1 VVEFAVHKPIIP
13 TVAILIVCIF
23 GINAVYEVP
32 KQMIPDLDAR
42 VVSVRTTWPGATP
55 QDVEKEIIIEQEDYL
70 RNIPN
75 LDRMIS
81 TASTGS
87 ARIELEFS
95 HGTDLT
101 DVLIRVNNALA
112 QVPDYPENVDEP
124 RIVTTSTS
132 DNPFMFFRVVPLPGN
147 PQGVNVGVMRDFLID
162 HVGSQVERVQGVAE
176 VEVWGGADRQIRIYV
191 DPARLAER
199 EITLLELRN
208 AIRGRNRDVSGGDL
222 DAGKRRYIVRTIGRF
237 ESIEDIEDLIIARRN
252 GVPVRLKDVGHAQ
265 LDSFEIR
272 TVSYANGEPNVTV
285 GVRRMI
291 GANVVTTMDEVMAAV
306 AELNAGVL
314 DAQGLQMLLSSE
326 DVQYVKDAISIV
338 AQNLAIGAV
347 LAVIVLYLFLGSGWA
362 TVIGAL
368 GIPICTIVAFFGLMG
383 AGRTINVISLAG
395 VAFAIG
401 MTLDNS
407 IVVLENI
414 YRHIAQGK
422 PRLEAAI
429 TGVREVWPAVL
440 ASTLTTVFVFL
451 PVVLVKEEAGQL
463 YSDIAIAI
471 SASILM
477 SMIVAI
483 TLVPAAAGRFLTVPD
498 REASHGVLQRAGA
511 SATRTVLQTVDWLIS
526 TTPRRLVLIALVF
539 GLSGSII
546 WTLTPKAEYLPE
558 GEEQKIFAFM
568 FSPPGYNIDIMD
580 EILRE
585 LNRDLVPH
593 IGADPALY
601 ANGEAEFPALN
612 FMTGYA
618 RAGNVMLIPEAT
630 SRRQVDDLV
639 ATVGARFRQ
648 VPGVI
653 SFASRGSIFASNT
666 GGSRSI
672 NLDISGTDL
681 VELFET
687 GFRTFVKSKE
697 IFENPQVR
705 PQPSSLTM
713 GQPLLEVR
721 PDWERATELGFDTA
735 ELGYAIWA
743 FTDGAF
749 VDEFFLGDDKIDM
762 FLYSSHGAVERPSDL
777 KNVLL
782 YSADGGVIPLEAIA
796 EVTQTVNTETIR
808 RVDGRRTI
816 TLSIIPPRDIAL
828 EIGVERVRDMIAELS
843 AEPGLKDSGITMRI
857 SGASDRLSATRLAL
871 ADNFVIA
878 IIVSYLLLVAIF
890 SHWGYPLFIMLTV
903 PIGISGGIVG
913 LWLMN
918 FIGARLDHFGLPL
931 IQQPFDVITM
941 LGFLVLIGTVVN
953 NPILLVEKTLSNIRS
968 GVAVKRAVLD
978 SVRARLRPIV
988 MSTITTVF
996 GLSPLVLN
1004 PGAGTELYRGLGV
1017 IVLFGLLFSSIVS
1030 LTFMPALLSLVLESR
1045 SRIFGS
1051 VVPRDPASARAP
1063 VPENRQQ
1070 L

>member
-1 VVEFAVHKPIIP
+1 MFEFAVRKPVIL

-55 QDVEKEIIIEQEDYL
+55 QDVEKEIIVEQEDYL

-75 LDRMIS
+75 LDRMVS

-101 DVLIRVNNALA
+101 EVLIRVNNALA

-147 PQGVNVGVMRDFLID
+147 PQGVNVGIMRDFLID
-162 HVGSQVERVQGVAE
+162 HVGTQIERVQGVAE
-176 VEVWGGADRQIRIYV
+176 VELWGGADRQIQIYV
-191 DPARLAER
+191 DPTRLAER
-199 EITLLELRN
+199 EITLLQLRN

-237 ESIEDIEDLIIARRN
+237 ETVEDIENMIIARRN
-252 GVPVRLKDVGHAQ
+252 GVPVRLKEVGHAQ
-265 LDSFEIR
+265 LDSFEVR
-272 TVSYANGEPNVTV
+272 TVSYANGEPNVTI

-291 GANVVTTMDEVMAAV
+291 GANVVTTMDDVMATV

-314 DAQGLQMLLSSE
+314 GARGLRMLLSSE
-326 DVQYVKDAISIV
+326 DVQYVKDAVTVV
-338 AQNLAIGAV
+338 AQNLAIGAI
-347 LAVIVLYLFLGSGWA
+347 LAIIVLYLFLGSGWA
-362 TVIGAL
+362 TVIGSV
-368 GIPICTIVAFFGLMG
+368 GIPICTIVAFFGLMV

-422 PRLEAAI
+422 PRLEAAV

-451 PVVLVKEEAGQL
+451 PVVFVEEEAGQL

-477 SMIVAI
+477 SMVVAI
-483 TLVPAAAGRFLTVPD
+483 TLVPAAAGRFLNVPD
-498 REASHGVLQRAGA
+498 RDSRHGLLQRLGA
-511 SATRTVLQTVDWLIS
+511 RATESVLKSVGWIIS
-526 TTPRRLVLIALVF
+526 TTPRRLALIAVVF

-546 WTLTPKAEYLPE
+546 WFLTPKAEYLPE

-568 FSPPGYNIDIMD
+568 FSPPGYNIGNMD

-593 IGADPALY
+593 IGADPALF

-612 FMTGYA
+612 FMISYA

-639 ATVGARFRQ
+639 KTVGARFRE

-681 VELFET
+681 VELFDT
-687 GFRTFVKSKE
+687 GFRTFAKSRE
-697 IFENPQVR
+697 IFDNPQVR

-713 GQPLLEVR
+713 GQPMLEVR

-762 FLYSSHGAVERPSDL
+762 FLYSTHGTVERPADL

-782 YSADGGVIPLEAIA
+782 YSPDGGVVPLEAIA

-828 EIGVERVRDMIAELS
+828 EVGVERVRDMIAELS
-843 AEPGLKDSGITMRI
+843 AEPGFAASGITLRI
-857 SGASDRLSATRLAL
+857 SGASDRLNATRLAL

-913 LWLMN
+913 LWVMN
-918 FIGARLDHFGLPL
+918 FIGARLDQLGLPV

-953 NPILLVEKTLSNIRS
+953 NPILLVEKTLSNVRNGI
-968 GVAVKRAVLD
+968 AVKRAVLD
-978 SVRARLRPIV
+978 SVRSRLRPIV

-1017 IVLFGLLFSSIVS
+1017 IVLFGLLFSSIVT
-1030 LTFMPALLSLVLESR
+1030 LTFMPALLSLVLESH

-1051 VVPRDPASARAP
+1051 ADRNDPAAALDRL
-1063 VPENRQQ
+1063 PENR
-1070 L
+1070 

>member
-1 VVEFAVHKPIIP
+1 MFEFAVRKPVIL
-13 TVAILIVCIF
+13 TVGILIICIF
-23 GINAVYEVP
+23 GVNALYEVP

-75 LDRMIS
+75 LDRMVS
-81 TASTGS
+81 TAATGS
-87 ARIELEFS
+87 GRIELEFS
-95 HGTDLT
+95 HGVDLT

-112 QVPDYPENVDEP
+112 QVPQYPENVDEP

-132 DNPFMFFRVVPLPGN
+132 NNPFMFFRVIPLPGN
-147 PQGVNVGVMRDFLID
+147 PLNVDVKVMRDFLID
-162 HVGSQVERVQGVAE
+162 HVGTQVERVQGVAE
-176 VEVWGGADRQIRIYV
+176 VEIWGGADRQIQIYV

-199 EITLLELRN
+199 GITLLELRN

-222 DAGKRRYIVRTIGRF
+222 DAGKRRYIVRTVGRF
-237 ESIEDIEDLIIARRN
+237 ETVEDIEELIIARRN
-252 GVPVRLKDVGHAQ
+252 DVPVRLREVGHAR
-265 LDSFEIR
+265 LDSFEVR
-272 TVSYANGEPNVTV
+272 NVSYANGEPNVTI

-291 GANVVTTMDEVMAAV
+291 GANVVTTMDDVMVTV

-314 DAQGLQMLLSSE
+314 RARGLQMMLSSE
-326 DVQYVKDAISIV
+326 DVQYVKDAVSV
-338 AQNLAIGAV
+338 VGQNLAIGAV
-347 LAVIVLYLFLGSGWA
+347 LAIIVLYLFLNSGWA
-362 TVIGAL
+362 TIIGAI
-368 GIPICTIVAFFGLMG
+368 GIPICTIVAFFGLMV

-414 YRHIAQGK
+414 YRHLGAGK
-422 PRLEAAI
+422 DRLEAAI

-451 PVVLVKEEAGQL
+451 PVVFVKEEAGQL

-471 SASILM
+471 SASIIM
-477 SMIVAI
+477 SMVVAI
-483 TLVPAAAGRFLTVPD
+483 TLVPAAAGRYLAPPD
-498 REASHGVLQRAGA
+498 RAARRGGLQRAGA
-511 SATRTVLQTVDWLIS
+511 GVARRVIGAVAWIIAS
-526 TTPRRLVLIALVF
+526 TPRRLALITGVF
-539 GLSGSII
+539 ALSGSII
-546 WTLTPKAEYLPE
+546 WFMTPKAEYLPE

-568 FSPPGYNIDIMD
+568 FSPPGYNIEAMD
-580 EILRE
+580 KILQE
-585 LNRDLVPH
+585 LNADLVPH
-593 IGADPALY
+593 VGADPA
-601 ANGEAEFPALN
+601 AFEQGEASIPALN
-612 FMTGYA
+612 FMIGYA
-618 RAGNVMLIPEAT
+618 RAGSIMLIPEAT
-630 SRRQVDDLV
+630 ARNQVDDLV
-639 ATVGARFRQ
+639 RTVGERFRQ

-672 NLDISGTDL
+672 NVDISGT
-681 VELFET
+681 ELIPLFDV
-687 GFRTFVKSKE
+687 GFQTFLKSKE
-697 IFENPQVR
+697 IFDNPQVR

-713 GQPLLEVR
+713 GQPLLEIR
-721 PDWERATELGFDTA
+721 PDWERAAELGLDTSA
-735 ELGYAIWA
+735 LGYAIWA

-762 FLYSSHGAVERPSDL
+762 FLYSTNGVVERPGDV

-782 YSADGGVIPLEAIA
+782 FTPNGGVVPLEAIA
-796 EVTQTVNTETIR
+796 TVSETVNTATIR

-816 TLSIIPPRDIAL
+816 TLSIIPPREIPL
-828 EIGVERVRDMIAELS
+828 EVGVERVRQMISEQNTQS
-843 AEPGLKDSGITMRI
+843 DFENNGITMRI
-857 SGASDRLSATRLAL
+857 SGASDRLQATRIAL
-871 ADNFVIA
+871 TDNFVIA
-878 IIVSYLLLVAIF
+878 VLVSYLLLVAIF

-918 FIGARLDHFGLPL
+918 AVGAHLDQIGLPV

-953 NPILLVEKTLSNIRS
+953 NPILLVEKSLKNIRK
-968 GVAVKRAVLD
+968 GLAPKRAVLE
-978 SVRARLRPIV
+978 SVQVRLRPIV

-996 GLSPLVLN
+996 GLSPLILN

-1017 IVLFGLLFSSIVS
+1017 IVLFGLLFSSIVT
-1030 LTFMPALLSLVLESR
+1030 LTFMPALLSLVLESN
-1045 SRIFGS
+1045 SRLFGTGGARDAS
-1051 VVPRDPASARAP
+1051 GTVGSTAPR
-1063 VPENRQQ
+1063 
-1070 L
+1070 

>member
-1 VVEFAVHKPIIP
+1 MFEFAVHKPVIL

-42 VVSVRTTWPGATP
+42 VVSVRTEWPGATP

-87 ARIELEFS
+87 ARVELEFL

-132 DNPFMFFRVVPLPGN
+132 DNPFMFFRVVLLPGN
-147 PQGVNVGVMRDFLID
+147 PHKVNVGAMRDFIID
-162 HVGSQVERVQGVAE
+162 HVGTQVERVQGVAE
-176 VEVWGGADRQIRIYV
+176 VEVWGGADRQIQIYV

-237 ESIEDIEDLIIARRN
+237 ETLDDIEDLIIARRN
-252 GVPVRLKDVGHAQ
+252 GVPVRLKDVGYAQ

-291 GANVVTTMDEVMAAV
+291 GANVVTTMDDVMVAV

-314 DAQGLQMLLSSE
+314 AAQGLQMLLSSE
-326 DVQYVKDAISIV
+326 DVQYVKDAVSVV
-338 AQNLAIGAV
+338 AQNLAIGAL

-362 TVIGAL
+362 TVIGAM
-368 GIPICTIVAFFGLMG
+368 GIPICTVVAFFGLMVT
-383 AGRTINVISLAG
+383 GRTINVISLAG

-422 PRLEAAI
+422 PRLDAAI

-451 PVVLVKEEAGQL
+451 PVVFVEEEAGQL

-477 SMIVAI
+477 SMIIAI
-483 TLVPAAAGRFLTVPD
+483 TLVPAAAGRLLSEPRD
-498 REASHGVLQRAGA
+498 AKHNLLQRAGA
-511 SATRTVLQTVDWLIS
+511 DATRRVLRTVDWVIS
-526 TTPRRLVLIALVF
+526 TTPRRLVLIALVL
-539 GLSGSII
+539 GVSGSVIGL
-546 WTLTPKAEYLPE
+546 LTPKAEYLPE

-568 FSPPGYNIDIMD
+568 FSPPGYNIDSMD

-593 IGADPALY
+593 IGADPARY
-601 ANGEAEFPALN
+601 ANGEAEYPALN
-612 FMTGYA
+612 FMIGYA
-618 RAGNVMLIPEAT
+618 RAGSVMLIPEAT
-630 SRRQVDDLV
+630 SRGQVDDLV
-639 ATVGARFRQ
+639 ATVGARFREI
-648 VPGVI
+648 PGVI

-681 VELFET
+681 VSLFET

-697 IFENPQVR
+697 IFDNPQVR

-721 PDWERATELGFDTA
+721 PDWERATELGFDTS

-762 FLYSSHGAVERPSDL
+762 FLYSTQGVIERPGDL

-782 YSADGGVIPLEAIA
+782 YSPDGGVIPLEAIA
-796 EVTQTVNTETIR
+796 EVSQTVNTETIR

-828 EIGVERVRDMIAELS
+828 ETGVERVREMIAELS
-843 AEPGLKDSGITMRI
+843 ADPDFISSGITLRI
-857 SGASDRLSATRLAL
+857 SGASDRLNATRLAL

-890 SHWGYPLFIMLTV
+890 SHWGYPLFVMLTV

-913 LWLMN
+913 LWFMN
-918 FIGARLDHFGLPL
+918 FIGARLGQFGLPV

-953 NPILLVEKTLSNIRS
+953 NPILLVEKTLSGIRA
-968 GVAVKRAVLD
+968 GADVKRAVLD

-1017 IVLFGLLFSSIVS
+1017 IVLFGLLFSSIVTI
-1030 LTFMPALLSLVLESR
+1030 TFMPALLSLVLETR
-1045 SRIFGS
+1045 
-1051 VVPRDPASARAP
+1051 ARLFREP
-1063 VPENRQQ
+1063 VGATGP
-1070 L
+1070 

>member
-1 VVEFAVHKPIIP
+1 MFEFAVRKPVIL

-42 VVSVRTTWPGATP
+42 VVSVRTQWPGATP

-87 ARIELEFS
+87 ARVELEFL

-147 PQGVNVGVMRDFLID
+147 PHNVNVGAMRDFIID
-162 HVGSQVERVQGVAE
+162 HVGTQVERVQGVAE
-176 VEVWGGADRQIRIYV
+176 VEVWGGADRQIQIYV

-237 ESIEDIEDLIIARRN
+237 ETLDDIEDLIIARRN
-252 GVPVRLKDVGHAQ
+252 GVPVRLKDVGYAQ

-291 GANVVTTMDEVMAAV
+291 GANVVTTMDDVMVAV

-314 DAQGLQMLLSSE
+314 AAQGLQMLLSSE
-326 DVQYVKDAISIV
+326 DVQYVKDAVSVV
-338 AQNLAIGAV
+338 AQNLAIGAL

-362 TVIGAL
+362 TVIGAM
-368 GIPICTIVAFFGLMG
+368 GIPICTVVAFFGLMVT
-383 AGRTINVISLAG
+383 GRTINVISLAG

-422 PRLEAAI
+422 PRLDAAI

-451 PVVLVKEEAGQL
+451 PVVFVEEEAGQL

-477 SMIVAI
+477 SMIIAI
-483 TLVPAAAGRFLTVPD
+483 TLVPAAAGRFLSEPRDVKQN
-498 REASHGVLQRAGA
+498 VLQRAGA
-511 SATRTVLQTVDWLIS
+511 RATRMVLRTVDWVIS
-526 TTPRRLVLIALVF
+526 TTPRRLVLIALVL
-539 GLSGSII
+539 GVSGSVIGL
-546 WTLTPKAEYLPE
+546 LTPKAEYLPE

-568 FSPPGYNIDIMD
+568 FSPPGYNIDSMD
-580 EILRE
+580 EILRD

-593 IGADPALY
+593 IGADPVRY
-601 ANGEAEFPALN
+601 ANGEAEYPALN
-612 FMTGYA
+612 FMIGYA
-618 RAGNVMLIPEAT
+618 RAGSVMLIPEAT
-630 SRRQVDDLV
+630 SRGQVDDLV
-639 ATVGARFRQ
+639 ATVGARFREI
-648 VPGVI
+648 PGVI

-681 VELFET
+681 VSLFET

-697 IFENPQVR
+697 IFDNPQVR

-721 PDWERATELGFDTA
+721 PDWERATELGFDTS

-762 FLYSSHGAVERPSDL
+762 FLYSTQGVIERPGDL

-782 YSADGGVIPLEAIA
+782 YSPDGGVIPLEAIA
-796 EVTQTVNTETIR
+796 EVSQTVNTETIR

-828 EIGVERVRDMIAELS
+828 ETGVERVREMIAELS
-843 AEPGLKDSGITMRI
+843 ADPDFISSGITLRI
-857 SGASDRLSATRLAL
+857 SGASDRLNATRLAL

-890 SHWGYPLFIMLTV
+890 SHWGYPLFVMLTV

-918 FIGARLDHFGLPL
+918 FIGARLGQFGLPV

-953 NPILLVEKTLSNIRS
+953 NPILLVEKTLSGIRA
-968 GVAVKRAVLD
+968 GADVKRAVLD

-1017 IVLFGLLFSSIVS
+1017 IVLFGLLFSSIVTI
-1030 LTFMPALLSLVLESR
+1030 TFMPALLSLVLETR
-1045 SRIFGS
+1045 
-1051 VVPRDPASARAP
+1051 ARLFREP
-1063 VPENRQQ
+1063 VGATGP
-1070 L
+1070 

>member
-1 VVEFAVHKPIIP
+1 MFEFAVHKPVIL

-81 TASTGS
+81 TASTGA
-87 ARIELEFS
+87 ARVELEFL

-147 PQGVNVGVMRDFLID
+147 PHDVNVGALRDFIVD
-162 HVGSQVERVQGVAE
+162 HVGTQVERVQGVAE
-176 VEVWGGADRQIRIYV
+176 VEVWGGADRQIQIYV

-237 ESIEDIEDLIIARRN
+237 ETLEDIEELIIARRN
-252 GVPVRLKDVGHAQ
+252 GVPIRLKDIGHAQ

-272 TVSYANGEPNVTV
+272 NVSYANGEPNVTV

-291 GANVVTTMDEVMAAV
+291 GANVVTTMDDVMAAV
-306 AELNAGVL
+306 ADLNAGVL
-314 DAQGLQMLLSSE
+314 AAQGLQMLLSSE
-326 DVQYVKDAISIV
+326 DVQYVKDAVSVV
-338 AQNLAIGAV
+338 AQNLAIGAL

-362 TVIGAL
+362 TVIGAM
-368 GIPICTIVAFFGLMG
+368 GIPICTVVAFFGLMVT
-383 AGRTINVISLAG
+383 GRTINVISLAG

-414 YRHIAQGK
+414 YRQLAQGK
-422 PRLEAAI
+422 PRLDAAI
-429 TGVREVWPAVL
+429 AGVREVWPAVL

-451 PVVLVKEEAGQL
+451 PIVFVEEEAGQL

-483 TLVPAAAGRFLTVPD
+483 TLVPAAAGRFLREPD
-498 REASHGVLQRAGA
+498 RNATHGVLQRVGA
-511 SATRTVLQTVDWLIS
+511 FSTHAVLRTVDWVIS
-526 TTPRRLVLIALVF
+526 TTPRRLVLITLVL
-539 GLSGSII
+539 GLATSII
-546 WTLTPKAEYLPE
+546 WFLTPKAEYLPE

-568 FSPPGYNIDIMD
+568 FSPPGYNIDSMD
-580 EILRE
+580 EILRD

-601 ANGEAEFPALN
+601 ANGEAEYPALN
-612 FMTGYA
+612 FMIGYA

-639 ATVGARFRQ
+639 ATVGARFRE

-681 VELFET
+681 VQLFET

-697 IFENPQVR
+697 IFDNPQVR

-735 ELGYAIWA
+735 GLGYAIWA

-762 FLYSSHGAVERPSDL
+762 FLYSTHGAVERPGDL
-777 KNVLL
+777 ENVLL
-782 YSADGGVIPLEAIA
+782 YSPDGGVVPLEAIA
-796 EVTQTVNTETIR
+796 DVTQTVNTETIR

-828 EIGVERVRDMIAELS
+828 ETGVERVRDMIAELS
-843 AEPGLKDSGITMRI
+843 AEPGFSDSGITLRI

-890 SHWGYPLFIMLTV
+890 SHWGYPLFVMLTV

-918 FIGARLDHFGLPL
+918 FIGARLDQIGLPL

-953 NPILLVEKTLSNIRS
+953 NPILLVEKTLSNIRA
-968 GVAVKRAVLD
+968 GAAVKRAVLD

-1017 IVLFGLLFSSIVS
+1017 IVLFGLLFSSIVT

-1045 SRIFGS
+1045 ARLLRAAG
-1051 VVPRDPASARAP
+1051 VVQAASGQAAP
-1063 VPENRQQ
+1063 GERR
-1070 L
+1070 

>member
-1 VVEFAVHKPIIP
+1 MFEFAVHKPVIL

-42 VVSVRTTWPGATP
+42 VVSVRTEWPGATP

-87 ARIELEFS
+87 ARVELEFL

-147 PQGVNVGVMRDFLID
+147 PHKVNVGAMRDFIID
-162 HVGSQVERVQGVAE
+162 HVGTQVERVQGVAE
-176 VEVWGGADRQIRIYV
+176 VEVWGGADRQIQIYV

-237 ESIEDIEDLIIARRN
+237 ETLDDIEDLIIARRN
-252 GVPVRLKDVGHAQ
+252 GVPVRLKDVGYAQ

-291 GANVVTTMDEVMAAV
+291 GANVVTTMDDVMVAV

-314 DAQGLQMLLSSE
+314 AAQGLQMLLSSE
-326 DVQYVKDAISIV
+326 DVQYVKDAVSVV
-338 AQNLAIGAV
+338 AQNLAIGAL

-362 TVIGAL
+362 TVIGAM
-368 GIPICTIVAFFGLMG
+368 GIPICTVVAFFGLMVT
-383 AGRTINVISLAG
+383 GRTINVISLAG

-422 PRLEAAI
+422 PRLDAAI

-451 PVVLVKEEAGQL
+451 PVVFVEEEAGQL

-477 SMIVAI
+477 SMIIAI
-483 TLVPAAAGRFLTVPD
+483 TLVPAAAGRLLSEPRD
-498 REASHGVLQRAGA
+498 AKHNLLQRAGA
-511 SATRTVLQTVDWLIS
+511 DATRRVLRTVDWVIS
-526 TTPRRLVLIALVF
+526 TTPRRLVLIALVL
-539 GLSGSII
+539 GVSGSVIGL
-546 WTLTPKAEYLPE
+546 LTPKAEYLPE

-568 FSPPGYNIDIMD
+568 FSPPGYNIDSMD

-593 IGADPALY
+593 IGADPARY
-601 ANGEAEFPALN
+601 ANGEAEYPALN
-612 FMTGYA
+612 FMIGYA
-618 RAGNVMLIPEAT
+618 RAGSVMLIPEAT
-630 SRRQVDDLV
+630 SRGQVDDLV
-639 ATVGARFRQ
+639 ATVGARFREI
-648 VPGVI
+648 PGVI

-681 VELFET
+681 VSLFET

-697 IFENPQVR
+697 IFDNPQVR

-721 PDWERATELGFDTA
+721 PDWERATELGFDTS

-762 FLYSSHGAVERPSDL
+762 FLYSTQGVIERPGDL

-782 YSADGGVIPLEAIA
+782 YSPDGGVIPLEAIA
-796 EVTQTVNTETIR
+796 EVSQTVNTETIR

-828 EIGVERVRDMIAELS
+828 ETGVERVREMIAELS
-843 AEPGLKDSGITMRI
+843 ADPDFISSGITLRI
-857 SGASDRLSATRLAL
+857 SGASDRLNATRLAL

-890 SHWGYPLFIMLTV
+890 SHWGYPLFVMLTV

-913 LWLMN
+913 LWFMN
-918 FIGARLDHFGLPL
+918 FIGARLGQFGLPV

-953 NPILLVEKTLSNIRS
+953 NPILLVEKTLSGIRA
-968 GVAVKRAVLD
+968 GADVKRAVLD

-1017 IVLFGLLFSSIVS
+1017 IVLFGLLFSSIVTI
-1030 LTFMPALLSLVLESR
+1030 TFMPALLSLVLETR
-1045 SRIFGS
+1045 
-1051 VVPRDPASARAP
+1051 ARLFREP
-1063 VPENRQQ
+1063 VGATGP
-1070 L
+1070 